1 VAREV
6 VALVSADD
14 VVAAVRVHA
23 DRVHDLLRR
32 SGCGPAESVE
42 VSESYALALVDALV
56 NAPETVG
63 DMAGWWFARALELGR
78 RLGDGR
84 LEVPEGGD
92 PDSTSVLSGT
102 SGEAQVRGALARLR
116 PETRTAVLLRD
127 GYDLPPTAVA
137 VALGT
142 DPEHAAALIGAGRL
156 ELVAAYDDRPPPDL
170 DGHIGRNPADL
181 GTLGAL
187 ADGTLAPPRTVPLR
201 RHLGSCTACEN
212 VVEQLAKGR
221 RLAAG
226 LPVVA
231 MPDEEREAML
241 ERVAIR
247 AGAVLPSVDEVLQ
260 AVEEEHD
267 VRPAVSPMVVVLAIV
282 AALVLGVAVAAIT
295 SSGRGDNDALVPTN
309 PTPVVETPSFSVS
322 PTASTSPSREPR
334 KRTATPTAPLPVSPS
349 EAGSPTPDT
358 TTAPPDV
365 PATIAL
371 SPAEGPQGTQI
382 RVSGRGWTPGAT
394 VVVRYQATLGSSSA
408 SAIVDDRGRFTATV
422 TANAPLPGSYRV
434 QASDGTESAS
444 APYRQT

>member
-14 VVAAVRVHA
+14 VVTAVRVHA

-84 LEVPEGGD
+84 LDAPEGGD

-102 SGEAQVRGALARLR
+102 SGEAQVRAALARLR
-116 PETRTAVLLRD
+116 PDERTAVLLRD
-127 GYDLPPTAVA
+127 SYDLPPTAVA
-137 VALGT
+137 VALGA
-142 DPEHAAALIGAGRL
+142 DPERTAALIGAGRL
-156 ELVAAYDDRPPPDL
+156 DLVAAYDDRLPPDL
-170 DGHIGRNPADL
+170 DDHIGRTAADL
-181 GTLGAL
+181 GTLAAL

-201 RHLGSCTACEN
+201 RHLRSCTACEN
-212 VVEQLAKGR
+212 VVDQLAKGR

-231 MPDEEREAML
+231 MPDDEREAML
-241 ERVAIR
+241 ERVALR
-247 AGAVLPSVDEVLQ
+247 AAAVLPTVDEVLQ

-267 VRPAVSPMVVVLAIV
+267 VRPAVSPMIVVLAIV

-295 SSGRGDNDALVPTN
+295 SSGRGGNDAIVPTN
-309 PTPVVETPSFSVS
+309 PSPILETPSFSVS
-322 PTASTSPSREPR
+322 PTASTSASRGPR
-334 KRTATPTAPLPVSPS
+334 RQTATPTTAPPVAPS
-349 EAGSPTPDT
+349 QTSSPTPDT

-365 PATIAL
+365 PASIAL

-382 RVSGRGWTPGAT
+382 HVSGRDWTPGAT
-394 VVVRYQATLGSSSA
+394 VIVRYQATLGSSTTTV
-408 SAIVDDRGRFTATV
+408 IVNDRGRFTATV

-434 QASDGTESAS
+434 EASDGAESA
-444 APYRQT
+444 AATFRQT